1 MAPAKAS
8 ATVKTPAAQKGAMN
22 FRPEVEDGADGT
34 STGLATLMGDGRSG
48 LHEACH
54 STPRLGGEAPASRR
68 NSESRFLTIWNTG
81 GRFALRSLKRSN
93 LSTYM
98 AM

>member
-54 STPRLGGEAPASRR
+54 STPR
-68 NSESRFLTIWNTG
+68 
-81 GRFALRSLKRSN
+81 GRGAGVAKKFRKPIPNYLEYWWPVCTQIS
-93 LSTYM
+93 
-98 AM
+98 

>member
-34 STGLATLMGDGRSG
+34 STGLATLMGDRAFGAARGVPFDS
-48 LHEACH
+48 
-54 STPRLGGEAPASRR
+54 P
-68 NSESRFLTIWNTG
+68 FG
-81 GRFALRSLKRSN
+81 GRGAGVAKKFRKPIPNYLEYWWPVCTQIS
-93 LSTYM
+93 
-98 AM
+98 